1 MVVALADSFF
11 FDVDPGAARSRILL
25 FLLISFAPFIV
36 IAPLIGPV
44 IDRIRGGRRFVVQL
58 VAVLRILIQVL
69 MIRYADELALFPLV
83 FAALV
88 LQKTYTVSKSALVPS
103 VVRSER
109 ELVEANSKLGLI
121 AGVMGAVAV
130 VPAAALQFT
139 FGTSVT
145 LAYGVVLFAVALFAA
160 TQLPREVVI
169 VSTGGDRSAKIELPA
184 PLRAAA
190 DVMLLLR
197 AAVGFMLFH
206 LAFWFRGEGY
216 GTVWFGAAVALS
228 SGGIMLGNAVGPTLR
243 SRMRE
248 ETMLLVAMALPAAVG
263 VATAVLGGPI
273 AGIGLAI
280 SVNFSAALGR
290 LAFESIVQRDA
301 PGVNRGQVFAR
312 YETRFQF
319 GWVVGATLPVLI
331 ALPGALGYLAVGLVA
346 AGGVWHYRIGSQRPL
361 RRRTPASSPAPPPPP
376 PRSPR
381 TSRRPR

>member
-11 FDVDPGAARSRILL
+11 FDVDPDAARSRILL
-25 FLLISFAPFIV
+25 FLLVSFAPFIV

-44 IDRIRGGRRFVVQL
+44 IDRIRGGRRFVIQL
-58 VAVLRILIQVL
+58 VAVLRIVIQVL
-69 MIRYADELALFPLV
+69 MIRYVDQLALFPLV

-88 LQKTYTVSKSALVPS
+88 LQKTYVVSKSALVPS

-121 AGVMGAVAV
+121 AGVTGTAAVI
-130 VPAAALQFT
+130 PAALLQLT
-139 FGTSVT
+139 LGTSAT
-145 LAYGVVLFAVALFAA
+145 LTYGVLLFAVAFVAA

-169 VSTGGDRSAKIELPA
+169 VSTAGDRRAKIELPA

-197 AAVGFMLFH
+197 ASVGFMLFH

-228 SGGIMLGNAVGPTLR
+228 SIGIMIGNAAGPALR

-248 ETMLLVAMALPAAVG
+248 ETMLLVAMSLPAVVG
-263 VATAVLGGPI
+263 VIVAVLGGPI
-273 AGIGLAI
+273 AGIALAVA
-280 SVNFSAALGR
+280 VNFSAALGR

-319 GWVVGATLPVLI
+319 GWVVGATVPVVI

-346 AGGVWHYRIGSQRPL
+346 VGGVWHYRIGSQRPL
-361 RRRTPASSPAPPPPP
+361 RRRAPV
-376 PRSPR
+376 
-381 TSRRPR
+381 SRR